1 MLLTSFQTVGMMSME
16 HDQINLSIKNDNFT
30 AIVSNLAKNY
40 QLNMINFQLNLKIY
54 LAYNS
59 IL

>member
-1 MLLTSFQTVGMMSME
+1 LTSFQTVGMMSME